1 MVRDVSGSG
10 RGGVGVKR
18 WLVCAGGLT
27 RRCFHSDRGS
37 EYMAVPFHACVT
49 TLGLEL
55 LIVCDSAANSHWN
68 ALQLDYGVSRMHN
81 DIDA

>member
-1 MVRDVSGSG
+1 
-10 RGGVGVKR
+10 
-18 WLVCAGGLT
+18 
-27 RRCFHSDRGS
+27 
-37 EYMAVPFHACVT
+37 MAVPFHACVT